1 LITIAGPKV
10 RISLNCH
17 RSVLLTIPQILYF
30 NIIVECEFYIPTK
43 AQSRNPGIYCWGMKN
58 NKIPKTPKELDQK
71 KAPYMGFL
79 CSTQTG

>member
-1 LITIAGPKV
+1 
-10 RISLNCH
+10 
-17 RSVLLTIPQILYF
+17 
-30 NIIVECEFYIPTK
+30 VECEFYIPTK